1 MRSLSTPS
9 KVLTVCSY
17 VDALQHRLFGLL
29 ENHNQI
35 TMPADLQPPSPSQQL
50 LPELEGCLGVH
61 SRPLS
66 TTSLQFAAPV
76 PPNEAHDPTY
86 QSTIFFGVTSA
97 ISQLAE
103 LRCCTALSEKDFRY
117 SPKSTSDSLKS
128 LQKLTIQHRP
138 TLPPQ
143 ATTMALLS
151 VFNNSFNVVCHVIS
165 MDALQQ
171 ICANV
176 YGGNDCTDIF
186 DLQTLHLVLAVSLQ
200 LLSHRDNS
208 LSNTAQ
214 AYFQEVASDSGRIS
228 SLLQRNSLKS
238 LRVAILLCAYV
249 SLRPSSGDIWRLVG
263 FASRLCLGMINAPR
277 SDKLEKETFE
287 LLYQTLLCIDW

>member
-1 MRSLSTPS
+1 MESC
-9 KVLTVCSY
+9 V
-17 VDALQHRLFGLL
+17 
-29 ENHNQI
+29 
-35 TMPADLQPPSPSQQL
+35 
-50 LPELEGCLGVH
+50 GVH
-61 SRPLS
+61 TRPLS
-66 TTSLQFAAPV
+66 TTSLKSTV
-76 PPNEAHDPTY
+76 PIPPSEVYDVTY
-86 QSTIFFGVTSA
+86 QSTVFFGVTSTV
-97 ISQLAE
+97 SQLVE
-103 LRCCTALSEKDFRY
+103 LRCCTTLSEKDFRH
-117 SPKSTSDSLKS
+117 SPKLTNDNLKA
-128 LQKLTIQHRP
+128 LQKLTIQRRP

-165 MDALQQ
+165 MEALQQ

-176 YGGNDCTDIF
+176 YGGNEPRDIF

-200 LLSHRDNS
+200 LLSHRDRS

-277 SDKLEKETFE
+277 SQSEKETFE
-287 LLYQTLLCIDW
+287 LLYQTLLCLDR